1 MATMSL
7 HLKAP
12 TFDMADVN
20 MTINGEE
27 NSDTLSAAEGLDIL
41 NGEAGDDVLFGDQ
54 GNYSLIGGTGVD
66 IFEFLSPVK

>member
-1 MATMSL
+1 
-7 HLKAP
+7 
-12 TFDMADVN
+12 MADVN

-66 IFEFLSPVK
+66 IFEFVCREANQTSIIQVYTA